1 MKHLFGILSNP
12 HQEWSRIRDE
22 KHSIAGHYISYL
34 LWVAILPPVAWWYGA
49 SQIGWILGGRTILLT
64 SSSAAQIMG
73 LFYIAIL
80 LSIGFLGYM
89 IYWMAKTYDGK
100 NNDIGRAIAVA
111 GYMCAPMFMVG
122 LTGLYPVLWFDM
134 IVGTIAAA
142 YTLYLLYIGIPIVFD
157 MPKERGFLFASATV
171 AVGLVLM
178 VALLGATVIL
188 WEMGAMPVF
197 TDGM

>member
-1 MKHLFGILSNP
+1 MKHIVGLLSSP
-12 HQEWSRIRDE
+12 HREWSRIRDE
-22 KHSIAGHYISYL
+22 RHSIAGQYL
-34 LWVAILPPVAWWYGA
+34 RFLIWVAIIPPIAWWYGA
-49 SQIGWILGGRTILLT
+49 TQIGWILGGRTILLT
-64 SSSAAQIMG
+64 SISAAQIMG

-80 LSIGFLGYM
+80 FSIGFLGYM

-100 NNDIGRAIAVA
+100 NNDIARAFGVA
-111 GYMCAPMFMVG
+111 SYMCTPMFLVG
-122 LTGLYPVLWFDM
+122 LTGLYPVLWLDM
-134 IVGTIAAA
+134 ILGTIAAA
-142 YTLYLLYIGIPIVFD
+142 YTLYLLYIGIPIVYD

-197 TDGM
+197 MDGN